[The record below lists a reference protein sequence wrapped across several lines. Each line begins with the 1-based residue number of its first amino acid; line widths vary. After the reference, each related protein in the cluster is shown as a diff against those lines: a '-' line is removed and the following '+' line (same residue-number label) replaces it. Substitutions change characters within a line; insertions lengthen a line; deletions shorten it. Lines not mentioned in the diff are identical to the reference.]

1 MRRPGRFP
9 ALRALFRPGLLLS
22 VAIAIAIAI
31 AGAAP
36 TRAGAGA
43 ATANPPSRVVSM
55 NVCTDQLAMMIAA
68 PGQLKSV
75 SFIGAEEQTSV
86 MAEQARAYPLNH
98 GLAEE
103 IFLLQ
108 PDLILAG
115 SYTTRSTVLLLRK
128 LGFRVEEFKQDA
140 SFADVRDNILRMGD
154 LLGRRGR
161 AIELVSLLERRL
173 AGIEAVPVSAHT
185 VAVFSPNSYTAG
197 KGTLADAVIE
207 AAGLSNIA
215 AERGLWG
222 PARLPLEL
230 LIDAAPDMLIAGGDR
245 YGGTALAQAIFRHPA
260 FRALASRTRMVSL
273 PGPYWVCGGPFTA
286 EAVRLLREAASK
298 PVLEQ

>member
-1 MRRPGRFP
+1 MRRSGRFLAFPARLRP
-9 ALRALFRPGLLLS
+9 ALSACAAITFAAQ
-22 VAIAIAIAI
+22 VAF
-31 AGAAP
+31 AGDTPSAAVHSEP
-36 TRAGAGA
+36 T
-43 ATANPPSRVVSM
+43 PSRVVSM

-75 SFIGAEEQTSV
+75 SFIAAEKQTSV

-103 IFLLQ
+103 IFLLK

-140 SFADVRDNILRMGD
+140 SFADVRSNILRMGD
-154 LLGRRGR
+154 LLGRRER
-161 AIELVSLLERRL
+161 ARELVSLLDRRL
-173 AGIEAVPVSAHT
+173 AEIGAVPLAAHT

-230 LIDAAPDMLIAGGDR
+230 LIEAAPDMLIAGGDR
-245 YGGTALAQAIFRHPA
+245 YSGTALAQAIFRHPA
-260 FRALASRTRMVSL
+260 FRALAGHTRMVSL
-273 PGPYWVCGGPFTA
+273 PGPYWVCGGPYTA
-286 EAVRLLREAASK
+286 EAVRLLREAASR
-298 PVLEQ
+298 PVRPQ